1 MKPKRI
7 ILIILFVLLNIAVI
21 AITAVNEFGNSDNA
35 AELSTVKIR
44 AELLIPAALCFALA
58 LSSEIYKYWLMM
70 KKIAV
75 IKHDKLRQKKS
86 VINSHALAVA
96 GHTVVLGHYYD
107 CITPAAIGGQ
117 PFQIYYMHKH
127 SKLSSGEATAVPV
140 FGMISSQ
147 IAFLIVAIICFM
159 FGNADY
165 NNPALMI
172 PAWLGLIFYAFWP
185 ILLLGTSFFPKF
197 TAKFLKSC
205 VKFLAK
211 IHIFKNPENTFDK
224 IEREV
229 KNYSNSVK
237 LILKSRGLFIR
248 VLLLA
253 ILFQILIASIPYFVL
268 LAFGGEIGYIECLST
283 TLAVM
288 SAICFIPTPGNA
300 GVAEGTFFVVFSA
313 LADGY
318 VFWAMLAWRFFSY
331 YIYIIMGLLTFLVM
345 HFEKK
350 YDKIE

>member
-1 MKPKRI
+1 MKLRRI
-7 ILIILFVLLNIAVI
+7 VLIILFVLLNVIVI
-21 AITAVNEFGNSDNA
+21 AITAINEFGNSANA
-35 AELSTVKIR
+35 AELSTVKIH
-44 AELLIPAALCFALA
+44 AELLIPAALCFIFALG
-58 LSSEIYKYWLMM
+58 SEIYKYWLMM
-70 KKIAV
+70 KKLAAKKGV
-75 IKHDKLRQKKS
+75 KLSAKLKKYR
-86 VINSHALAVA
+86 HALAVA

-147 IAFLIVAIICFM
+147 IAFLLVAIVCFS
-159 FGNADY
+159 FGNADH

-172 PAWLGLIFYAFWP
+172 PAWFGLIFYAFWP
-185 ILLLGTSFFPKF
+185 ILLLGTSFLPKF
-197 TAKFLKSC
+197 TARFLKSC
-205 VKFLAK
+205 VKFLTK
-211 IHIFKNPENTFDK
+211 IHIFRNPEKTFDK

-229 KNYSNSVK
+229 KNYSKSVK

-248 VLLLA
+248 VLILA
-253 ILFQILIASIPYFVL
+253 ILFQVLIASIPYFVL
-268 LAFGGEIGYIECLST
+268 LAFGGEIGYFECLST

-300 GVAEGTFFVVFSA
+300 GAAEGTFFVVFSA

-318 VFWAMLAWRFFSY
+318 VFWAMLVWRFFSY
-331 YIYIIMGLLTFLVM
+331 YVYIIMGLFTFLVM